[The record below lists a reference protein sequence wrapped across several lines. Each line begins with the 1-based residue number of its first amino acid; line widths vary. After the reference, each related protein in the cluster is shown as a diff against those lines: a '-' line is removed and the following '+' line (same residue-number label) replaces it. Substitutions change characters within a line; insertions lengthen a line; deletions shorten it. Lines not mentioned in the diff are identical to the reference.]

1 MKKSNKKRTILIVV
15 IACIVVMAV
24 FAVLVYLDYSGSHEV
39 VKLGRYKGLTVSA
52 SGADSPEDALVE
64 AVVKHTIFGRALKQT
79 IEDKYNDTMN
89 YFESEAEYFQISL
102 EEHVEKY
109 YNTNLEDFRKTV
121 RSTTEETVKQ
131 TAVLH
136 AIAEKE
142 NIKISDEEYET
153 ALPMLMS
160 AHGYTDRSQFL
171 REIDVESLLDEL
183 LQEKVINYLLEQN
196 TVTEEG
202 K

>member
-1 MKKSNKKRTILIVV
+1 M
-15 IACIVVMAV
+15 
-24 FAVLVYLDYSGSHEV
+24 
-39 VKLGRYKGLTVSA
+39 
-52 SGADSPEDALVE
+52 
-64 AVVKHTIFGRALKQT
+64 
-79 IEDKYNDTMN
+79 
-89 YFESEAEYFQISL
+89 
-102 EEHVEKY
+102 
-109 YNTNLEDFRKTV
+109 
-121 RSTTEETVKQ
+121 KQ